1 MRGDAREGSRSPRRL
16 IAVPRKERSPV
27 EELLTAIPD
36 LTGFPASMEHG
47 RMFSRYLELM
57 LLWNRTH
64 DLTGL
69 KTPAKIVKGL
79 FQDALLFFPLLP
91 RQRPLRVADIGTG
104 AGIPGVP
111 LRIVDAGLRLT
122 LVEARRKR
130 VSFLATV
137 KRELGL
143 VDMDIIHGRAEA
155 VVSEHP
161 ALKGQFDAVV
171 SRAAAP
177 PPELIGTAALYLK
190 PGGLLVASGP
200 PPGAR
205 TMTAPAGMK
214 AEWREV
220 PYPALGLKRLF
231 FVATC
236 PG

>member
-1 MRGDAREGSRSPRRL
+1 MRGDAREGSRSPRRR

-27 EELLTAIPD
+27 EELLSAIPA
-36 LTGFPASMEHG
+36 LTGFPASTEHG
-47 RMFSRYLELM
+47 QMFSRYLELM
-57 LLWNRTH
+57 LLWNRIH

-69 KTPAKIVKGL
+69 KTPTKIVKGL

-91 RQRPLRVADIGTG
+91 RQRPLRVADIGAG

-111 LRIVDAGLRLT
+111 LRIVDARLQVT

-130 VSFLATV
+130 VSFLAAV

-143 VDMDIIHGRAEA
+143 LDMDIIHGRADA
-155 VVSEHP
+155 VIAEHSD
-161 ALKGQFDAVV
+161 LKGKFDAVV

-177 PPELIGTAALYLK
+177 PLELIAISALYLK

-200 PPGAR
+200 PPGAK

-220 PYPALGLKRLF
+220 PYPALGLKRVF
-231 FVATC
+231 FVATR